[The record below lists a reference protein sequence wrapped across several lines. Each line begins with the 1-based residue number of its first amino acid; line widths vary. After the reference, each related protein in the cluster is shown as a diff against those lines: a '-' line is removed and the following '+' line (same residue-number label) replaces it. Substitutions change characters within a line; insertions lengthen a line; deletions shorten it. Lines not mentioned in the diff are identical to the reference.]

1 MKRASVQEAH
11 MRRILNIVL
20 VVAGISAS
28 VIIVSPPR
36 TVAVGVA
43 TREFHNVA
51 VIYGLHIALPDDM
64 RGFSAALVP
73 LP

>member
-1 MKRASVQEAH
+1 

-28 VIIVSPPR
+28 VMVSPPK
-36 TVAVGVA
+36 TVAVSA

-51 VIYGLHIALPDDM
+51 VIYGLHVALPDDM
-64 RGFSAALVP
+64 WNFSAALIP